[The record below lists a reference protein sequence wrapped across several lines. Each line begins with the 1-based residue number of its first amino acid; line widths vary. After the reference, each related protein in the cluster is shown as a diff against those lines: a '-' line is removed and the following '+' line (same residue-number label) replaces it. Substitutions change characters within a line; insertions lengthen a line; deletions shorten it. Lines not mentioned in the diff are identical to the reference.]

1 MLKRRWNSAKN
12 AFTRLVVVS
21 SRFSFSLC
29 VGFWCG
35 VIALCVD
42 LDHITMLWGHP
53 HGRVAHTPLF
63 VLACLVCIYYGARL
77 GRLLVGLV
85 LRKIR
90 KNNQGPS

>member
-1 MLKRRWNSAKN
+1 MLKRRWLAAKN
-12 AFTRLVVVS
+12 AFNRLVVVS
-21 SRFSFSLC
+21 SRFSFALF

-35 VIALCVD
+35 VVAVLVD

-63 VLACLVCIYYGARL
+63 ILASLVCIYYGARL
-77 GRLLVGLV
+77 GRSLAGLV

-90 KNNQGPS
+90 KSRLK